1 MSAKLASGGRLCTDE
16 SHAYNHV
23 AEQGFQHQTVCHGE
37 GEYGRDEDGDDFC
50 EIHSNTMEGI
60 WAGLRNYLRRFR
72 GISKSYLAQYVAVF
86 ELAYNHS
93 DQFCALLRAMLLPDF
108 TFAPT

>member
-1 MSAKLASGGRLCTDE
+1 MTTSALV
-16 SHAYNHV
+16 Y
-23 AEQGFQHQTVCHGE
+23 
-37 GEYGRDEDGDDFC
+37 
-50 EIHSNTMEGI
+50 SNRAMEGI